1 MPAAAYLEDFD
12 SAWSF
17 IRDTYAYFHEK
28 DVDWPRVRELLRP
41 RVDDALHCLGTG
53 AVAPALRWRVL
64 AKTLQE
70 EPADQVIGFAG
81 FWQLAIRKECVP

>member
-1 MPAAAYLEDFD
+1 MLPVASSSSAVVDFD
-12 SAWSF
+12 QAEHEYGFVHIASTSA
-17 IRDTYAYFHEK
+17 T
-28 DVDWPRVRELLRP
+28 
-41 RVDDALHCLGTG
+41 ALHCPG
-53 AVAPALRWRVL
+53 AVTPALRWRVL